1 MAHASQRLSIFR
13 NRNPRSPGSY
23 LLISKKTGFM
33 DVWINGVHYY
43 YNSMQEGDLSKVDV
57 NQLAQ
62 EALPQ
67 QPKKTIVVVRRKQ

>member
-1 MAHASQRLSIFR
+1 MAKTTGQKLVVLDRKDGNSKGTIFFMKR
-13 NRNPRSPGSY
+13 
-23 LLISKKTGFM
+23 TGFR